1 MFNKTRKEREEYIIN
16 WLGRLEGELDRL
28 VEIVEDNTEIQK
40 NLSNRV
46 VALSNRVVAMDYT
59 LEVHEMDLE
68 YLKANMKTKKKGN
81 K

>member
-1 MFNKTRKEREEYIIN
+1 MFSKTRNQRQEYIIN
-16 WLGRLEGELDRL
+16 WLGRLEDELDRL

-40 NLSNRV
+40 TLSNRVVNLSNRV
-46 VALSNRVVAMDYT
+46 TAMDYT
-59 LEVHEMDLE
+59 LEIHEMDFE

>member
-1 MFNKTRKEREEYIIN
+1 MFNNKAKQRKAYVEK
-16 WLGRLEGELDRL
+16 WLLDLEVELDRL
-28 VEIVEDNTEIQK
+28 ESLLATFSTQQINTH
-40 NLSNRV
+40 
-46 VALSNRVVAMDYT
+46 NRVVAMDYT